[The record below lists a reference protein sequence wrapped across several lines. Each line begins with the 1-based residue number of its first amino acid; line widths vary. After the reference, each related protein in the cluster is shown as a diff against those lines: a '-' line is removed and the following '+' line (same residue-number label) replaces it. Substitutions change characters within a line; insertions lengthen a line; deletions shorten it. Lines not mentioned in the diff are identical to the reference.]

1 MQKPASYQRLP
12 HAQDCDCSVC
22 WSRHEVAKPDLSRST
37 PCAQCRP
44 AYARPIRT
52 LQMGCVGGTWKPLL
66 SDWTVEPAFICE
78 KHTPPERPAKWWSVI
93 YDSGKPTPYV
103 PIHEPFELVG

>member
-1 MQKPASYQRLP
+1 
-12 HAQDCDCSVC
+12 QDCDCSVC
-22 WSRHEVAKPDLSRST
+22 WFRREMAKPAPSRST

-52 LQMGCVGGTWKPLL
+52 LQMGCVGGIWKPLL
-66 SDWTVEPAFICE
+66 SEWKVERLLSARN
-78 KHTPPERPAKWWSVI
+78 TRDPPDRRNTGALF

-103 PIHEPFELVG
+103 PIHERPYVLAGWQQAHR